1 MMRRK
6 TISTHLWA
14 KVKKA
19 MLLELKSRSQSSGQT
34 SKIYKISYNLR
45 KKSLTKWIVDHMYSL
60 DLKRVLR
67 RNRKAQQEELF
78 KI

>member
-1 MMRRK
+1 MISNLKGLMMKRK

-34 SKIYKISYNLR
+34 NKIYKIIYNLR
-45 KKSLTKWIVDHMYSL
+45 EKSLTKWIIDHMYNS
-60 DLKRVLR
+60 VLR
-67 RNRKAQQEELF
+67 RVL
-78 KI
+78 